1 MKNILNHMGK
11 ERDEILNNNKKQPGI
26 SQQTYEVC
34 NFSVLSAL
42 YIYISQIWNYFK
54 IGVL

>member
-11 ERDEILNNNKKQPGI
+11 ERDEILNNNKKQPGF

-54 IGVL
+54 IGVP

>member
-11 ERDEILNNNKKQPGI
+11 ERDEILNKKQPGI

-42 YIYISQIWNYFK
+42 YIYISQIWNYCK
-54 IGVL
+54 IGVP